1 VYELMDQ
8 YKTVEA
14 GRRLAAVLLTA
25 DSMGRPMFGPPGLP
39 ADRLKILREGFS
51 KTMTDPQFQEEVKKR
66 NYEFDPVGG
75 EELERL
81 AKEVT
86 TQPPEIIDRLKK
98 VLGN

>member
-1 VYELMDQ
+1 MEQ
-8 YKTVEA
+8 YKTIET
-14 GRRLAAVLLTA
+14 GRLLAAVLVA
-25 DSMGRPMFGPPGLP
+25 AKSMGRPVVSPPGVT
-39 ADRLKILREGFS
+39 ADRIKIMREAFS
-51 KTMTDPQFQEEVKKR
+51 TTMTDPQFQEEVKKR

-86 TQPPEIIDRLKK
+86 TQPPDIIDRLKK